1 MDELKALDIIRK
13 ALEPKVYDKRTNE
26 CKAYAELEALV
37 KKHYIPAPD
46 ELDKIIEEVMNAETG
61 WMADYRADED
71 NTEDDRTLADR
82 LHDWLHISLHSK
94 TNQEHQED
102 DET

>member
-26 CKAYAELEALV
+26 HKAYAELEALV
-37 KKHYIPAPD
+37 KKYYIPAPD
-46 ELDKIIEEVMNAETG
+46 ELDKIIEEVINAKNS

-71 NTEDDRTLADR
+71 NTEDVRTLADR
-82 LHDWLHISLHSK
+82 IHDWLHTSLHRKSY
-94 TNQEHQED
+94 QEPEED
-102 DET
+102 DEA